1 MNTLLEA
8 PCARAVHSPT
18 RSQTNPPS
26 HILVVDDDGDIRQ
39 LSAGALVR
47 FGYRV
52 DLAEDGAAAWKALQ
66 ANSYDLLITD
76 NKMPKLSGV
85 ELVKK
90 LRSVGMTLPVVL
102 ASSAIPTEELE
113 RNPWLQLAATLE
125 KPFSR
130 GQLLETVREVLLAAD
145 DAISGAAA
153 FFPVPTGG
161 DLAQITPAM
170 QWGDHATSDDMNERT
185 MQMEV
190 RAVAKTTT
198 SSGASRAGAAARIES
213 LGLMRILASQDTS
226 LTMR

>member
-18 RSQTNPPS
+18 RSQTNPSS

-90 LRSVGMTLPVVL
+90 VRSVGMTLPVVL

-130 GQLLETVREVLLAAD
+130 GQLLETVREVRLAAD
-145 DAISGAAA
+145 DAISSAAA

-161 DLAQITPAM
+161 DLAQNHAGDAM
-170 QWGDHATSDDMNERT
+170 GYDDMNERT

-190 RAVAKTTT
+190 RAVTKTTT

>member
-1 MNTLLEA
+1 MVPFEA
-8 PCARAVHSPT
+8 VTARPDQDQSVAQRRRTVVVEVDGPRPT
-18 RSQTNPPS
+18 HQ
-26 HILVVDDDGDIRQ
+26 
-39 LSAGALVR
+39 
-47 FGYRV
+47 YRV

-145 DAISGAAA
+145 DAISSTAA

-161 DLAQITPAM
+161 DLAQNHA
-170 QWGDHATSDDMNERT
+170 GDEMGYDDMNERT

-190 RAVAKTTT
+190 RAVTKTTT

>member
-1 MNTLLEA
+1 MDTLFEA

-18 RSQTNPPS
+18 RSQTNPSS
-26 HILVVDDDGDIRQ
+26 HILVADDDGDFRQ
-39 LSAGALVR
+39 LSAGALVS

-52 DLAEDGAAAWKALQ
+52 DVAEDGEAAWKALH

-76 NKMPKLSGV
+76 NKMPKISGV

-90 LRSVGMTLPVVL
+90 LRSAGMTLPVIL
-102 ASSAIPTEELE
+102 MSGELPTEELS
-113 RNPWLQLAATLE
+113 RSPWLQLAATLV

-130 GQLLETVREVLLAAD
+130 GQLLETVREVRLAAD
-145 DAISGAAA
+145 DAISSAAA

-161 DLAQITPAM
+161 DLAQNHAGDAM
-170 QWGDHATSDDMNERT
+170 GYDDMNERT

-190 RAVAKTTT
+190 RAVTKTTT